1 MNQKGK
7 RPMRPAAI
15 LTINIDPELK
25 NLIGERAD
33 EERLPMNEWVAQ
45 VLAKKL
51 GRPDLAEIPRKSL
64 GRPRKVEIVNEEHA
78 HAS

>member
-1 MNQKGK
+1 MNGTGK

-15 LTINIDPELK
+15 LTINIDPDLK
-25 NLIGERAD
+25 ALIGERAD

-51 GRPDLAEIPRKSL
+51 GRPDLAEIPRKSF
-64 GRPRKVEIVNEEHA
+64 GRPRKVDAQEGDRA
-78 HAS
+78 HAG